1 VSGLSFVFAFDLS
14 RVLTLGLLGGA
25 RILPVFLIAPFFG
38 GRLVPA
44 TVRIGVAVTF
54 VALLWPALHLQTPD
68 LSTVGPA
75 TLVALFLKEL
85 VIGVAL
91 GFLVSLPFWAV
102 EGAGRLADTA
112 RGANLAEVLVPQ
124 TGAQTSPLADVGLQI
139 AVLLFFAT
147 GGHLLFL
154 RALAESYQAV
164 PLFGFPEGAALRG
177 VGDLAVVSTGRLML
191 ATLGLAA
198 PVLAALFL
206 ADLALGLV
214 NRVAPQIQVYFL
226 GMPAKAVVGVFVFL
240 LALTAMLGALRG
252 HFAEALRSIGRALDL
267 LR

>member
-1 VSGLSFVFAFDLS
+1 MHA
-14 RVLTLGLLGGA
+14 TLGLAFDVSRLLAVALLGAA
-25 RILPVFLIAPFFG
+25 RVLPIFLIAPFFG
-38 GRLVPA
+38 GRLVP
-44 TVRIGVAVTF
+44 TPVKIGVAVAF
-54 VALLWPALHLQTPD
+54 VALLWPALHLSTPD
-68 LSTVGPA
+68 LSTLGPV
-75 TLVALFLKEL
+75 TLVALFLKEITL
-85 VIGVAL
+85 GIVL
-91 GFLVSLPFWAV
+91 GFLVSTPFWAA

-124 TGAQTSPLADVGLQI
+124 TGAQTSPLGDVALQL
-139 AVLLFFAT
+139 AVVLFFAT

-164 PLFGFPEGAALRG
+164 PLWGLPSAGALPA
-177 VGDLAVVSTGRLML
+177 VGGLAVEATARLLL

-226 GMPAKAVVGVFVFL
+226 GMPLKAVLGVLVFL
-240 LALTAMLGALRG
+240 LALTAVLEALRG
-252 HFAEALRSIGRALDL
+252 HFAGALEAVGRALRL
-267 LR
+267 VR

>member
-1 VSGLSFVFAFDLS
+1 VSLAEISRALS
-14 RVLTLGLLGGA
+14 LGLLGAA
-25 RILPVFLIAPFFG
+25 RILPIFLIAPFFG

-44 TVRIGVAVTF
+44 TVKVGVAITF
-54 VALLWPALHLQTPD
+54 VVLVWPALHLATPD
-68 LSTVGPA
+68 LSALGPV
-75 TLVALFLKEL
+75 TLVALFLKE
-85 VIGVAL
+85 IAL
-91 GFLVSLPFWAV
+91 GVVLAFLVSMPFWAA

-124 TGAQTSPLADVGLQI
+124 TGAQTSPLADVALQL
-139 AVLLFFAT
+139 AVILFFAV

-164 PLFGFPEGAALRG
+164 PLVGFPAAATVQGL
-177 VGDLAVVSTGRLML
+177 GDLAVEATSRLIL
-191 ATLGLAA
+191 VTLGLAA

-226 GMPAKAVVGVFVFL
+226 GMSLKGVLGVLVFL
-240 LALTAMLGALRG
+240 LALASVLQAVRG
-252 HFAEALRSIGRALDL
+252 HFAEALESVGRALRL
-267 LR
+267 VR